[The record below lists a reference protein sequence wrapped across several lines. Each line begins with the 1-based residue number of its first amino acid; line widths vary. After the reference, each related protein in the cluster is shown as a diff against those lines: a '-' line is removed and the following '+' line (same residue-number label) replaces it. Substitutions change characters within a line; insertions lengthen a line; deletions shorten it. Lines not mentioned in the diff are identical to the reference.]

1 MNKENQRVITD
12 KNIKSNKH
20 IEEMAKC
27 CTYYHNGK
35 CCADVTHICDCDL
48 MCEMYGVFANLERAS
63 YRKASDV
70 IDEFAERLK
79 ATPKWFKQEYI
90 KYFDKPSIVKLVPFI
105 DKTDID
111 QIANEMK
118 GEGK

>member
-1 MNKENQRVITD
+1 MD
-12 KNIKSNKH
+12 NKH

-27 CTYYHNGK
+27 CTYYHNGE
-35 CCADVTHICDCDL
+35 CFVCSNHPTDCDL

-79 ATPKWFKQEYI
+79 LTAFE
-90 KYFDKPSIVKLVPFI
+90 I
-105 DKTDID
+105 DMYESSFLAIEAADID
-111 QIANEMK
+111 RIANEMK